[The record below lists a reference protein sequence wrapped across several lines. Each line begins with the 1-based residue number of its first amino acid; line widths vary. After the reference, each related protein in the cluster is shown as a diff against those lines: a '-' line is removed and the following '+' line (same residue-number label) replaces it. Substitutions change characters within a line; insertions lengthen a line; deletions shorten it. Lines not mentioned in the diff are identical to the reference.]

1 MSTHSIWAYR
11 DEREKTK
18 KSLNSIMLATGMASI
33 EREKEGKKMAALA
46 KLQIRSALSSMDSSI
61 FQLISEGDTLTIA
74 LRPQTSF

>member
-1 MSTHSIWAYR
+1 
-11 DEREKTK
+11 
-18 KSLNSIMLATGMASI
+18 
-33 EREKEGKKMAALA
+33 MAALA